1 MSEARRLL
9 EEVPH
14 AYKCSTYDETADVPV
29 DDGRCD
35 CHRVAIDAFL
45 AQPEPAAREAALV
58 AALRDA
64 RGMASVTLN
73 LNASPRALEDEALR
87 VIRVV
92 DTALAD
98 TSPAAAALL
107 AQGERLREA
116 LTHPTY
122 GDLFDLAK
130 EIHERMERGDW
141 PRMGQMGALL
151 YMGRQAR
158 AALAPG
164 ETE

>member
-9 EEVPH
+9 AEVPH
-14 AYKCSTYDETADVPV
+14 AYKCSTYDEEADVPV

-35 CHRVAIDAFL
+35 CHCVAIDAFL
-45 AQPEPAAREAALV
+45 AQPEPAVREAVLV
-58 AALRDA
+58 AALRGA

-107 AQGERLREA
+107 ARMEGLEDTLRPFAVFA
-116 LTHPTY
+116 LHIIEDAVDDEELLP
-122 GDLFDLAK
+122 DLAVA
-130 EIHERMERGDW
+130 HFRN
-141 PRMGQMGALL
+141 
-151 YMGRQAR
+151 AR

-164 ETE
+164 EKE